1 MPGLPF
7 ASVTGVQFDVHQFDY
22 REPWDMDARE
32 YMETL
37 GESAARV
44 RQIGRDIEHMRNDE
58 SWRTAA
64 PVAVT
69 GGSVSDPTAAR
80 AARHIESIRRKVEE
94 LKALAPTVREGVAVC
109 DGTSRAIGERYGRT
123 LLLRYAHGMR
133 WADVAAR
140 MGCTIRTCHLRH
152 DVALDYIEDVGLA
165 RALRGLDRGEG

>member
-1 MPGLPF
+1 
-7 ASVTGVQFDVHQFDY
+7 
-22 REPWDMDARE
+22 MDARE

-37 GESAARV
+37 SESAARV

-58 SWRTAA
+58 SWRTSA

-69 GGSVSDPTAAR
+69 GGSTSDPTAAR
-80 AARHIESIRRKVEE
+80 ATRHIESIRRKVEE

-109 DGTSRAIGERYGRT
+109 DGTSRAIGERYGKT
-123 LLLRYAHGMR
+123 LLLRYLHGMR

-140 MGCTIRTCHLRH
+140 MGCTISTCYLRR